1 MVKFSR
7 NLLLAKHQKALRWE
21 EQTKAIDTTAGFP
34 YELGDYPWLDE
45 LYPKIFTPLSP
56 PKFMRD
62 YLGVKLYPRQEEDI
76 LALFGEDPKKT
87 FDPAYCVSTDDRH
100 HYQEC
105 MFLWGKGGGKGYV
118 VSATAIWGVHVAL
131 CMKNPAM
138 YLGQAFGEPIDI
150 INVAYNQALARN
162 VLLAKIKSRLK
173 SCSWMLRAL
182 DVWID
187 RMGLGISANAYLSE
201 SKGFVNADSIHFP
214 ANLSMWALPATDAAE
229 GKNTF
234 MWAIDEICAWSSPL
248 EIMQAKKIHGV
259 LRSSA
264 LSRFSNVWRGF
275 SISYPRHR
283 EDYGMTLYADAQRNP
298 NGILLATKRFTWEVN
313 ERVTRESLQSDY
325 DRDPEG
331 SRCKYECDPPA
342 AIDSYFR
349 DPEKLILHAS
359 GGDFDFLRKQLPK
372 ASEDLLRAIAD
383 RGVNP
388 IAETDQWG
396 DPVLDIRGFPKLHR
410 WFKGRKNRAG
420 DDYEYYLHLD
430 PGATGDSFGIVLGHL
445 EDSPNGE
452 YPMIDLAFRYH
463 GRMFEDFGTIERWA
477 WFDDD
482 TKTTEQVTACEVD
495 FRTVREFIYYLRFRG
510 FTIANISQD
519 AWNSVDN
526 KQALAK
532 RGFAVSTRIVSKED
546 YDAFKQLVYNRQ
558 LAYYAWPAMILE
570 AMKLQ
575 LHNGT
580 KVDAPRTAIGDD
592 KIDSHKDV
600 TDGIAAVCRKLLLL
614 RDDATTFYQFPP
626 IESLIDK
633 IGRDDFSIV
642 MSPDQISEAQQK
654 IMAAFL
660 DD

>member
-1 MVKFSR
+1 MTR
-7 NLLLAKHQKALRWE
+7 LLDRDKYLAKQKWI
-21 EQTKAIDTTAGFP
+21 KSDDAIDTTAGFP
-34 YELGDYPWLDE
+34 YKHGDYPWLDE
-45 LYPKIFTPLSP
+45 IDPLFTPLPLSQFLRDHLGVTLYPK
-56 PKFMRD
+56 
-62 YLGVKLYPRQEEDI
+62 QEEDLVAI
-76 LALFGEDPKKT
+76 FGDDPKRV
-87 FDPAYCVSTDDRH
+87 FDVDRPEGSKA
-100 HYQEC
+100 QGVL
-105 MFLWGKGGGKGYV
+105 LWGKGGGKDFS
-118 VSATAIWGVHVAL
+118 VSCSVLYAVHILL
-131 CMKNPAM
+131 CLKNPAM
-138 YLGQAFGEPIDI
+138 YLGQAFGENIDI
-150 INVAYNQALARN
+150 VTVAYSREQAQS
-162 VLLAKIKSRLK
+162 VLFYKIKARLR
-173 SCSWMLRAL
+173 SCPWMVRAL
-182 DVWID
+182 SVWLKQIGSNMTPD
-187 RMGLGISANAYLSE
+187 RYLKEGGGYVGS
-201 SKGFVNADSIHFP
+201 DSIIFP
-214 ANLSMWALPATDAAE
+214 SNVRLWALPATDAAE
-229 GKNTF
+229 GKNPIF
-234 MWAIDEICAWSSPL
+234 WVADELSAFASPVRQN
-248 EIMQAKKIHGV
+248 QAKHIHGI
-259 LRSSA
+259 LTTSA
-264 LSRFSNVWRGF
+264 RTRFQSRFRGF
-275 SISYPRHR
+275 VITYPRHKS
-283 EDYGMTLYADAQRNP
+283 DYAMQLYDQAIGNP
-298 NGILLATKRFTWEVN
+298 NSDIYAVKRPTWEVN
-313 ERVTRESLQSDY
+313 ESSTRESLQPDY

-420 DDYEYYLHLD
+420 EDYEYYLHLD
-430 PGATGDSFGIVLGHL
+430 PGATGDSFGVVLGHL
-445 EDSPNGE
+445 EDSPLGE

-463 GRMFEDFGTIERWA
+463 GRMFENFGTIERWA

-495 FRTVREFIYYLRFRG
+495 FRTVREFIYYLQFRG

-633 IGRDDFSIV
+633 IGRDDLSIV